1 MSQEQWVRTGSRFR
15 LWQVPSIE
23 IAGVT
28 FRSPVV
34 DGYVRPL
41 VLTADVPEIVIP
53 IDRQCSK
60 LHFLGQV
67 TLPEGFPVHG
77 QHGEVVASYS
87 IVGANGSAA
96 EIPVRNGIHVAQANR
111 IYVATRIDPIATE
124 AQPALEFAKDVVRE
138 DYQFLLWS
146 VPIKPG
152 WVHSLRCRLN
162 SGQPALAILAV
173 TTEL

>member
-1 MSQEQWVRTGSRFR
+1 V
-15 LWQVPSIE
+15 E

-28 FRSPVV
+28 FRFAVI

-41 VLTADVPEIVIP
+41 MLTADVPEIVIP

-67 TLPEGFPVHG
+67 TLPQGYPVHG
-77 QHGEVVASYS
+77 QRGDVAATYS
-87 IVGANGSAA
+87 IGGANGSWA
-96 EIPVRNGIHVAQANR
+96 EIPLRHGIHVAQANR

-138 DYQFLLWS
+138 NYQFLLLS

-152 WVHSLRCRLN
+152 RVHSVRCRLN

-173 TTEL
+173 TTET